1 MAAAKLHQ
9 GKFRLA
15 TAAGVPQV
23 IIVPIFWLKRKEEM
37 ADVITAAQRVERL
50 LAGSGVDCGCDTT
63 APMSP
68 GQKFKHW

>member
-1 MAAAKLHQ
+1 M
-9 GKFRLA
+9 
-15 TAAGVPQV
+15 